1 MVGEAASGNSD
12 PGDKDGP
19 IVQVPADMQAPKR
32 DADRDGL
39 PRPFEREGITDAGSP
54 PDNDYPGRDET
65 TGGGDPSDPV
75 RSLPQEHADGLGEA
89 ADRGQ
94 EWH

>member
-32 DADRDGL
+32 DVDRDGL

-65 TGGGDPSDPV
+65 TEAEDPSDPAH
-75 RSLPQEHADGLGEA
+75 SLPREDSGSVGEPAD
-89 ADRGQ
+89 Q
-94 EWH
+94 S